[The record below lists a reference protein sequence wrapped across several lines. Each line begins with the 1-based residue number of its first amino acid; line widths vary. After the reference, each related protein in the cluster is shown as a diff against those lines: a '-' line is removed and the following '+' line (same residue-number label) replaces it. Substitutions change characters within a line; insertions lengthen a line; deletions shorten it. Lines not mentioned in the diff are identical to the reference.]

1 VLCPTCQNQVKVDEF
16 ADHVALKCTLRDE
29 YLDDGVAPVDRDD
42 EFAGDIG
49 GRGSGT

>member
-1 VLCPTCQNQVKVDEF
+1 VDEF